1 MLTKTVVPD
10 SFDWNPIGATT
21 PHFLKTLVEKIEE
34 ISSIFSLPDE
44 KRKKDK
50 VTKLFLFLSISTSIK
65 IFKFFS
71 SFEGWERKKM
81 AFFLRLNLT
90 LSHPPFEEKKKD
102 DFFLLLYVGL
112 LLFRLFRL
120 KKAIWSRKE
129 GVIFDQS
136 PETCKI
142 K

>member
-1 MLTKTVVPD
+1 
-10 SFDWNPIGATT
+10 
-21 PHFLKTLVEKIEE
+21 
-34 ISSIFSLPDE
+34 
-44 KRKKDK
+44 
-50 VTKLFLFLSISTSIK
+50 
-65 IFKFFS
+65 
-71 SFEGWERKKM
+71 M